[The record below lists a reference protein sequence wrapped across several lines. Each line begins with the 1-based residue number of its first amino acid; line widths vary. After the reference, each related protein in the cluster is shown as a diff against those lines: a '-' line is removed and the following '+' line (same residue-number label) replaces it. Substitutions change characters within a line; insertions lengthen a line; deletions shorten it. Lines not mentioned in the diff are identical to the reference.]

1 MEIDRKMQSTRKSRK
16 ILLLTSAAA
25 FTVALTGLAVRLSAA
40 EFVVTGHAPVDHLLF
55 TTSLHCVAC
64 HSKVFAPNGEDISIG
79 YQWRASIMA
88 NSSRDPYWQAGI
100 RRETLDHPTAKGLI
114 EDTCSRCHMPMQRY
128 QARAEGKVGEVFR
141 YLEAI
146 RSGAA
151 TVEPEARLEDAA
163 DVKATLA
170 ADGVSCTVCHQIR
183 PDNFGQEASLDGNFL
198 IDLDKKPEE

>member
-1 MEIDRKMQSTRKSRK
+1 
-16 ILLLTSAAA
+16 
-25 FTVALTGLAVRLSAA
+25 VRLSAA

-64 HSKVFAPNGEDISIG
+64 HSKVYAPDGEDISIG

-100 RRETLDHPTAKGLI
+100 RRETLDHPTAKGVI

-151 TVEPEARLEDAA
+151 TVEPKPSSKKWLMSKRLSPPMGFLHRLPPDSAR
-163 DVKATLA
+163 
-170 ADGVSCTVCHQIR
+170 QFR
-183 PDNFGQEASLDGNFL
+183 PGIQ
-198 IDLDKKPEE
+198 P